1 MGKTNAIPDVD
12 LLLELSHLYKVTIN
26 EMLEDA
32 DLICELTGEETG
44 YTGIAYFVPEPLFSR
59 DLVKSTALSAVV
71 GIQMTMIVRLLIW
84 RARWA

>member
-1 MGKTNAIPDVD
+1 MGKIWVKHVD
-12 LLLELSHLYKVTIN
+12 LIR
-26 EMLEDA
+26 
-32 DLICELTGEETG
+32 ELTGRENG
-44 YTGIAYFVPEPLFSR
+44 HTGIAYFVPEPLFSR